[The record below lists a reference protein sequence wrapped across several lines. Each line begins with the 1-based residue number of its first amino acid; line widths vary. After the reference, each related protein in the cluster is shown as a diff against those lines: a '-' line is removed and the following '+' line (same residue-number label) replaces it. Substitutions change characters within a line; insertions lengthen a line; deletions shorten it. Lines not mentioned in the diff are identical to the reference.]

1 MSRWGQAVSCASFS
15 ALLGLGGIWWWQGR
29 PERYLARA
37 ENALREDDPGE
48 ALAWLAVPES
58 VKGTRERAHVLRAR
72 IAVEQG
78 RLSEAALALDQVD
91 PNGPS
96 AYDHA
101 YWKGRM
107 HYAARQPIPAIT
119 WFVAAL
125 KWRPDDADSHR
136 WLAAASYD
144 QGNRATAV
152 RALETVI
159 RLQPDDHRAWR
170 TLGLIFKE
178 DVEYEQAQAAFE
190 KSLAINSSQ
199 PAVRLELAEVLLKLG
214 DVAGVER
221 ELSACKGRVPED
233 RHAELLAACAQI
245 RGDFTTFRAAVA
257 SGLATVP
264 GHPGLLL
271 LRAQLDMADGHPAE
285 ALEHLDRAIAADP
298 YRPEIIYQRGV
309 VLNQLGRTEEAR
321 RQLARADELNHGL
334 AEMSDLNRQA
344 DRAPHDADVRYRLGR
359 LCVELGKPE
368 LAASWYRAAL
378 ACDPRHAA
386 ARLGLKSLRL
396 TDSVGGPRP

>member
-1 MSRWGQAVSCASFS
+1 MSEYAKKSMSRWGQAVACAAFS

-37 ENALREDDPGE
+37 ENAFREDDPDE

-58 VKGTRERAHVLRAR
+58 VKGTRERAQLLRAR

-144 QGNRATAV
+144 QGNR
-152 RALETVI
+152 
-159 RLQPDDHRAWR
+159 
-170 TLGLIFKE
+170 
-178 DVEYEQAQAAFE
+178 
-190 KSLAINSSQ
+190 
-199 PAVRLELAEVLLKLG
+199 
-214 DVAGVER
+214 
-221 ELSACKGRVPED
+221 
-233 RHAELLAACAQI
+233 
-245 RGDFTTFRAAVA
+245 
-257 SGLATVP
+257 
-264 GHPGLLL
+264 
-271 LRAQLDMADGHPAE
+271 
-285 ALEHLDRAIAADP
+285 
-298 YRPEIIYQRGV
+298 
-309 VLNQLGRTEEAR
+309 
-321 RQLARADELNHGL
+321 
-334 AEMSDLNRQA
+334 
-344 DRAPHDADVRYRLGR
+344 
-359 LCVELGKPE
+359 
-368 LAASWYRAAL
+368 
-378 ACDPRHAA
+378 
-386 ARLGLKSLRL
+386 
-396 TDSVGGPRP
+396 